1 MKFRFPSSEE
11 RRTIPAPL
19 SDIEIARMWRG
30 LAATPLPQPR
40 RRSMRPTI
48 LLGVGLAAVAAAV
61 AFVVALAL
69 SPSEEMV
76 GNDSVT
82 DESLVGADR
91 GELELPDG
99 SRLTYAPDTRLKL
112 ISATADDIEL
122 MLLRGTV
129 EMTIANAL
137 PETRRF
143 LVAAGDF
150 DVITR
155 GGRLRITAGDAAGDR
170 RLEVSVLAGQAE
182 VHRHSAERT
191 TVVNLAAGE
200 SWANDFQAAA
210 RP

>member
-1 MKFRFPSSEE
+1 MVSND
-11 RRTIPAPL
+11 T
-19 SDIEIARMWRG
+19 
-30 LAATPLPQPR
+30 
-40 RRSMRPTI
+40 
-48 LLGVGLAAVAAAV
+48 AVV
-61 AFVVALAL
+61 EALA
-69 SPSEEMV
+69 S
-76 GNDSVT
+76 
-82 DESLVGADR
+82 ADR

-99 SRLTYAPDTRLKL
+99 SRLTYAPETRLKL

-122 MLLRGTV
+122 MLLRGTL

-143 LVAAGDF
+143 LVAAGDY

-155 GGRLRITAGDAAGDR
+155 GGRLRIVAGDSAGDR

-200 SWANDFQAAA
+200 SWANDVQAAA